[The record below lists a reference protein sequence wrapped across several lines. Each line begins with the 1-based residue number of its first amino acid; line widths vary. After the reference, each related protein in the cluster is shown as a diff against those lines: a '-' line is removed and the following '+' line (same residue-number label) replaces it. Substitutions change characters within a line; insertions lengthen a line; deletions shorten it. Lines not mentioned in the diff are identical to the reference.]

1 MMAKLTLKEAKN
13 RFWKTGECTHD
24 KDWQYKVNPYN
35 CPNLVQVMCRACN
48 KLLDEIRS

>member
-1 MMAKLTLKEAKN
+1 MAKLTLKEAKE
-13 RFWKTGECTHD
+13 RFATTGECFHE
-24 KDWQYKVNPYN
+24 KDHQYKVNPYN